1 MATQTQTQTET
12 QLSLVATS
20 PTRHIKLTEIE
31 LPTKW
36 KPPQKQ
42 PYREVQI
49 RLSHMFTE
57 QYKKV
62 NYFKDILNDPDV
74 KESLIKHDRQSSL
87 DRNQIEK

>member
-1 MATQTQTQTET
+1 MATQTQTQTQTET

-42 PYREVQI
+42 PYREV
-49 RLSHMFTE
+49 
-57 QYKKV
+57 
-62 NYFKDILNDPDV
+62 
-74 KESLIKHDRQSSL
+74 
-87 DRNQIEK
+87 